1 MTDQQLTNG
10 SELPEVDLIP
20 EGEVVGLRILG
31 EDHALDDVGSTAA
44 SVALLLVF

>member
-20 EGEVVGLRILG
+20 EGEVVGPRIPG
-31 EDHALDDVGSTAA
+31 EDHAFDDVGPTAA
-44 SVALLLVF
+44 SVTLFLVV